1 MHVIFGQQRDKVV
14 SIICSILM
22 IFYSSWYTLLLHIT
36 RQESIVFILLKV
48 SVWDCKKKQKNTK
61 LSKRWFF
68 QDRKSRHCLITGQR
82 WLLHKECTLASPLSL
97 SIHPS
102 FPNSLYH
109 WPPGIRQSAPFP
121 SALILK
127 PRKHR
132 DRWMDKAVGK
142 IGAGRVNSKV
152 SDEGSWVSFIGFRL
166 TESQSAAR

>member
-22 IFYSSWYTLLLHIT
+22 IFYSSWYTLLLHIA

-127 PRKHR
+127 PRKHWGTDGWIKR
-132 DRWMDKAVGK
+132 SEK
-142 IGAGRVNSKV
+142 
-152 SDEGSWVSFIGFRL
+152 
-166 TESQSAAR
+166 